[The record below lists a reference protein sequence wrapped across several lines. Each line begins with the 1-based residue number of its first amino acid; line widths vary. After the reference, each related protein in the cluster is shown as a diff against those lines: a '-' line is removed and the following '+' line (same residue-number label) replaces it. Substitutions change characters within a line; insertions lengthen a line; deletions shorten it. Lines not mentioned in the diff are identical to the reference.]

1 MSTLITVLIVIL
13 GIGFL
18 VFLLN
23 LWQKVLNHNDKVLER
38 RKKERE
44 KKTEHK

>member
-1 MSTLITVLIVIL
+1 MSTLITVLIVVL
-13 GIGFL
+13 GIG
-18 VFLLN
+18 LLIFGLN
-23 LWQKVLNHNDKVLER
+23 VWQKVLNNNDKVLAR